1 MSDRPRVGVAV
12 LNYRGAADT
21 IACLASLEMLPEP
34 VDVVVVDNG
43 SDDGSI
49 DAIRAAAP
57 GVELVPTGENLGFGR
72 GNNVAID
79 RFLDRGCDFV
89 WLLNNDATVEERS
102 LGALLDVAATDDRLG
117 AVGSIIYHADRPS
130 DVQTWG
136 GGSVSLRSGRTL
148 DATTP
153 NGRVDYITG
162 ASVLYRSAAL
172 RDAGAFDPDY
182 FFLYEDVDLGLR
194 LRDHGWGVAVATG
207 SRVWHRGGGT
217 VPALSP
223 SRAEHHAT
231 SWVLLLRKHASMPW
245 LRSLTCLAYYG
256 WLAVRHRR
264 LRLATGAWRGWRS
277 GWAR

>member
-21 IACLASLEMLPEP
+21 IACLASLRAVPEP
-34 VDVVVVDNG
+34 IDIIVVDNG

-49 DAIRAAAP
+49 DEIHAAAP
-57 GVELVPTGENLGFGR
+57 DVGLVASRDNLGFGR
-72 GNNVAID
+72 GNNLAIE
-79 RFLDRGCDFV
+79 RFLERGCEFV
-89 WLLNNDATVEERS
+89 WLLNNDATVEALS
-102 LGALLDVAATDDRLG
+102 LGALLDIAAADDRLG
-117 AVGSIIYHADRPS
+117 AVGSVIYHADRPS
-130 DVQTWG
+130 EVQTWG

-153 NGRVDYITG
+153 DGRVDYITG
-162 ASVLYRSAAL
+162 ASALYRSAAL

-194 LRDHGWGVAVATG
+194 LREHGWGIAVAPE

-217 VPALSP
+217 APALSP

-231 SWVLLLRKHASMPW
+231 SWVLLMRKHASVPR
-245 LRSLTCLAYYG
+245 LRSLTCLVYYG
-256 WLAVRHRR
+256 WLALRHRR
-264 LRLATGAWRGWRS
+264 LGIIAGAWRGWRS

>member
-21 IACLASLEMLPEP
+21 IACLASLRAVPEP
-34 VDVVVVDNG
+34 VEVIVVDNG

-49 DAIRAAAP
+49 DEIHAAAP
-57 GVELVPTGENLGFGR
+57 DVEIVATGENLGFGR
-72 GNNVAID
+72 GNNVAIE
-79 RFLDRGCDFV
+79 RFLDRGCEFV
-89 WLLNNDATVEERS
+89 WILNNDATVEERT
-102 LGALLDVAATDDRLG
+102 LGALLETAATDARLG
-117 AVGSIIYHADRPS
+117 AVGSVIYHADRPTE
-130 DVQTWG
+130 VQTWG

-153 NGRVDYITG
+153 AGRVDYITA
-162 ASVLYRSAAL
+162 ASALYRSAAL
-172 RDAGAFDPDY
+172 REAGAFDPDY

-194 LRDHGWGVAVATG
+194 LREHGWRIAVAPD

-231 SWVLLLRKHASMPW
+231 SWVLLMRKHASMPW

-256 WLAVRHRR
+256 WMAMRHRR
-264 LRLATGAWRGWRS
+264 FGIIAGAWRGRRR
-277 GWAR
+277 GWSQ

>member
-21 IACLASLEMLPEP
+21 ITCLASLRAVPEP
-34 VDVVVVDNG
+34 VEVIVVDNG
-43 SDDGSI
+43 SNDDSLE
-49 DAIRAAAP
+49 AIRAAAP
-57 GVELVPTGENLGFGR
+57 DVELVPTGENLGFGR
-72 GNNVAID
+72 GNNLAIE
-79 RFLDRGCDFV
+79 RFLERGCDFV
-89 WLLNNDATVEERS
+89 WVLNNDATVEARS
-102 LGALLDVAATDDRLG
+102 LGALLDTAATDERLG
-117 AVGSIIYHADRPS
+117 AVGSVIYHADRPT

-153 NGRVDYITG
+153 SGRVDYITA
-162 ASVLYRSAAL
+162 ASALYRSAAL

-194 LRDHGWGVAVATG
+194 LREHGWAIAVAPR

-217 VPALSP
+217 VPAVSP

-231 SWVLLLRKHASMPW
+231 SWVLLMRKHASVPR
-245 LRSLTCLAYYG
+245 LRSLTCLVYYG

-264 LRLATGAWRGWRS
+264 LDIIAGAWRGWRR
-277 GWAR
+277 GWSR

>member
-21 IACLASLEMLPEP
+21 IACLASLRAVPEP
-34 VDVVVVDNG
+34 IDVIVVDNG

-49 DAIRAAAP
+49 DEIHAAEP
-57 GVELVPTGENLGFGR
+57 DVGLVASGENLGFGR
-72 GNNVAID
+72 GNNLAIE
-79 RFLDRGCDFV
+79 RFLERGCEFV
-89 WLLNNDATVEERS
+89 WLLNNDATVEARS
-102 LGALLDVAATDDRLG
+102 LGALLDVAAADERLG
-117 AVGSIIYHADRPS
+117 AVGSVIYHADHPS
-130 DVQTWG
+130 EVQTWG

-153 NGRVDYITG
+153 DGRVDYITA

-194 LRDHGWGVAVATG
+194 FREHGWSIAVAPE

-223 SRAEHHAT
+223 SRAEHHAA
-231 SWVLLLRKHASMPW
+231 SWVLLMRKHASVPR

-256 WLAVRHRR
+256 WLALRHRR
-264 LRLATGAWRGWRS
+264 LGIITGAWRGWRS
-277 GWAR
+277 GWAQ

>member
-21 IACLASLEMLPEP
+21 IACLASLQAVPER
-34 VDVVVVDNG
+34 VDLIVVDNG

-49 DAIRAAAP
+49 DTIRAAAP
-57 GVELVPTGENLGFGR
+57 DVELVPTGMNLGFGR
-72 GNNVAID
+72 GNNVAIE
-79 RFLDRGCDFV
+79 RFLERGCEFV

-102 LGALLDVAATDDRLG
+102 LRALLDVAVTDDRLG
-117 AVGSIIYHADRPS
+117 AVGSVIYHADRPS
-130 DVQTWG
+130 EVQTWG
-136 GGSVSLRSGRTL
+136 GGSVSLRTGRTL

-153 NGRVDYITG
+153 AGRVDYITA
-162 ASVLYRSAAL
+162 ASALYRAAAL

-194 LRDHGWGVAVATG
+194 LREHGWGVAVAPD

-223 SRAEHHAT
+223 TRAEHHAT
-231 SWVLLLRKHASMPW
+231 SWVLLMRKHASAAW
-245 LRSLTCLAYYG
+245 LRSLSCLAYYG
-256 WLAVRHRR
+256 WLAARHRR
-264 LRLATGAWRGWRS
+264 LGIATGAWRGWRS
-277 GWAR
+277 GWAQ